1 MEENSEVLNTETK
14 EQRLYRQHRESVAK
28 YQETHKEQITKSRQA
43 REQRIKDDP
52 ERYKQLQEKRKQYY
66 QNVVKPRL
74 DNKTTSSKTEN

>member
-1 MEENSEVLNTETK
+1 MEENLQETK

-28 YQETHKEQITKSRQA
+28 YQEKNKEQITKTRQA
-43 REQRIKDDP
+43 RELRIKDDP

-74 DNKTTSSKTEN
+74 ENKTTNSNPEN